1 MRNLLKE
8 LDKAFFIWKINF
20 RSELAMRKSFLL
32 LTFGMII
39 NDLAFPIVW
48 IFFFLNFGSFNGW
61 EVADVIGLQAMA
73 GLTIGLSFFTAGG
86 ATKLPQQIDSGYFD
100 NHLLTPG
107 NLYLKIF
114 VSHIRTSAL
123 GDVFYGLIMTVIYF
137 ILIQANPLQIFIW
150 ILPII
155 PAVMIINNFILIT
168 GLVGFFIND
177 ATYLAGSLQDTLIG
191 PSLYPSGAYSGAL
204 RFFFIFIIPA
214 IAIGGLPVEIIKNNS
229 YYMIFGIWLLAVIWT
244 VLAYTLL
251 NAVVKKYES
260 ANLLA
265 NRV

>member
-1 MRNLLKE
+1 MSNLIKE
-8 LDKAFFIWKINF
+8 LDKAFFIWRINL
-20 RSELAMRKSFLL
+20 RSELAMRKSFLI
-32 LTFGMII
+32 LTIGMII

-100 NHLLTPG
+100 NLLLTPG

-137 ILIQANPLQIFIW
+137 ILIQANILQMIMW
-150 ILPII
+150 LLPII

-177 ATYLAGSLQDTLIG
+177 ATYLAGTLQDTLIG

-229 YYMIFGIWLLAVIWT
+229 YYMILGIWGLGLLWT
-244 VLAYTLL
+244 GLGYILL
-251 NAVVKKYES
+251 NAAVKKYES